1 MRAALRRSDAAAVV
15 CLRVG
20 EPPGSLAVSSHDD
33 LAVTPPPAHA
43 SARSSMIPALE
54 VALRDEFVGRHVRT
68 LIVDPL
74 EDPVPAPVDS
84 EVEA

>member
-1 MRAALRRSDAAAVV
+1 M
-15 CLRVG
+15 
-20 EPPGSLAVSSHDD
+20 SS
-33 LAVTPPPAHA
+33 
-43 SARSSMIPALE
+43 SAGMSA
-54 VALRDEFVGRHVRT
+54 